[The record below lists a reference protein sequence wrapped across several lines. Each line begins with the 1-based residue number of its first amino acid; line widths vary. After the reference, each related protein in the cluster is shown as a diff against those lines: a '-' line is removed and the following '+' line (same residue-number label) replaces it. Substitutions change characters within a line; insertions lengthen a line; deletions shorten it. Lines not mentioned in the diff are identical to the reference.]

1 MGLQWGPRTRASSLY
16 ALYIL
21 SLAMPN
27 SSPGVLVVGAG
38 PVGLTMAAEL
48 ARHGVSCRIVDQL
61 AAPQPYCR
69 AIGVTPRTL
78 EVWDDMGIAMPMIDA
93 GLWIYSTRR
102 YLNHSPAQDTP
113 RNLSDLPYESL
124 GIPQPETE
132 RILTAHLIRFGI
144 AIERPVTLTSFTQD
158 SEGVQAEL
166 MHPDGVTEKASFQYI
181 IGCDGA
187 RSAVRRILDI
197 PFEGD
202 HYPVGFM
209 LGDVDLDIDLP
220 RGMSLWAI
228 NATEPGALDF
238 FIAIPLPARNR
249 YRVSML
255 APPDGSDIAAPTH
268 GLQTDRPAPILEQLQ
283 AVADRIL
290 PMKATMSDLQWSSN
304 FRIGMRLAANYRKG
318 RGFLAGDSAHIHPP
332 TGGQGMNT
340 GIQDAYNLAWK
351 MALVLRY
358 KAAPQLLDTYEAE
371 RRPVG
376 ADVVARTRA
385 ASDQLGRKDAPQ
397 QDRLADTQVLIH
409 YRDSTLSKNDSTES
423 LEDLP
428 VQAGDRAPDCDGFH
442 REHVRAPFRL
452 LDITRGTDHVLLVYL
467 GQSINSEQAAQ
478 LEHLAQTLKTF
489 SGPTCRITAISAL
502 DATLPTL
509 FGIPVVI
516 DTAGE
521 FAATYKPTLATA
533 FLIRPDGYIGYH
545 ARPITQQGIID
556 YFADITRSS
565 VIKL

>member
-1 MGLQWGPRTRASSLY
+1 
-16 ALYIL
+16 
-21 SLAMPN
+21 MPI
-27 SSPGVLVVGAG
+27 SSPDVLVVGAG

-48 ARHGVSCRIVDQL
+48 ARHGVSCRIIDQL
-61 AAPQPYCR
+61 ARPLPYCR

-78 EVWDDMGIAMPMIDA
+78 EVWDDMGIAIPMIDA
-93 GLWIYSTRR
+93 GLWIDRTRR
-102 YLNHSPAQDTP
+102 YLNHSPAQDTQ
-113 RNLSDLPYESL
+113 RDISDLPYGPL

-132 RILTAHLIRFGI
+132 RILTAHLATFGI
-144 AIERPVTLTSFTQD
+144 AIERPVTLPSFTQD

-166 MHPDGVTEKASFQYI
+166 LHPEGTTEKASFRYI

-209 LGDVDLDIDLP
+209 LGDVVLDIDLP
-220 RGMSLWAI
+220 RSMSLWAI
-228 NATEPGALDF
+228 NAPQQGPPDF

-255 APPDGSDIAAPTH
+255 APQDSSDIAAPTH
-268 GLQTDRPAPILEQLQ
+268 GLQTDRPAPTLEQLQ
-283 AVADRIL
+283 IVADRIL

-304 FRIGMRLAANYRKG
+304 FRIGMRLAAHYRKG
-318 RGFLAGDSAHIHPP
+318 RGFLAGDAAHIHPP

-351 MALVLRY
+351 MALVLRG

-409 YRDSTLSKNDSTES
+409 YRDSTLSRNDSTES

-428 VQAGDRAPDCDGFH
+428 IQAGDRAPDCDGLH
-442 REHVRAPFRL
+442 REHVRASFRL
-452 LDITRGTDHVLLVYL
+452 LDITRGTSYVLLVYL
-467 GQSINSEQAAQ
+467 DQSITHEQAEQ
-478 LEHLAQTLKTF
+478 LEHLTQTLKTL
-489 SGPTCRITAISAL
+489 SGPDCRITAIAASN
-502 DATLPTL
+502 ATLPTL
-509 FGIPVVI
+509 IGVPVI
-516 DTAGE
+516 TDTAGQ
-521 FAATYKPTLATA
+521 FAATYRSTPATA
-533 FLIRPDGYIGYH
+533 YLIRPDGYIGYH
-545 ARPITQQGIID
+545 SRPLAAQGVID
-556 YFADITRSS
+556 YLTA
-565 VIKL
+565 LA

>member
-1 MGLQWGPRTRASSLY
+1 
-16 ALYIL
+16 
-21 SLAMPN
+21 MPN
-27 SSPGVLVVGAG
+27 STPDVLVVGAG

-61 AAPQPYCR
+61 ATPLLYCR

-78 EVWDDMGIAMPMIDA
+78 EVWDDMGIAPAMIDA
-93 GLWIYSTRR
+93 GLWIDRTRR
-102 YLNHSPAQDTP
+102 YLNHAPAQDTE
-113 RNLSDLPYESL
+113 RDLSDLPYSSL

-132 RILTAHLIRFGI
+132 RILTAHLATFGI
-144 AIERPVTLTSFTQD
+144 AIEHPVTLSSFTQN
-158 SEGVQAEL
+158 S
-166 MHPDGVTEKASFQYI
+166 DGVDVELLHSDGATEKASFQYI

-187 RSAVRRILDI
+187 RSSVRRILDI
-197 PFEGD
+197 PFQGD

-209 LGDVDLDIDLP
+209 LGDVVLDIDLP

-228 NATEPGALDF
+228 NAPEQGPPDF

-255 APPDGSDIAAPTH
+255 APPDSSDIAAPTH
-268 GLQTDRPAPILEQLQ
+268 GLQTDRPAPTLEQLQ
-283 AVADRIL
+283 VVADRIL

-304 FRIGMRLAANYRKG
+304 FRISMRLAAHYRKD
-318 RGFLAGDSAHIHPP
+318 RGFLAGDAAHIHPP

-351 MALVLRY
+351 MALVLQD
-358 KAAPQLLDTYEAE
+358 KASPQLLDTYEAE

-385 ASDQLGRKDAPQ
+385 ASDQLGHKDAHQ

-409 YRDSTLSKNDSTES
+409 YRDSSLSKNDSTES

-428 VQAGDRAPDCDGFH
+428 IQAGDRAPDCDGLH

-452 LDITRGTDHVLLVYL
+452 LDITRTTAHVLLVYV
-467 GQSINSEQAAQ
+467 GQSITPEQATQ
-478 LEHLAQTLKTF
+478 LEHLVQALKALP
-489 SGPTCRITAISAL
+489 GPNCHITAIAPPN
-502 DATLPTL
+502 ATLPSL
-509 FGIPVVI
+509 IGVPVI
-516 DTAGE
+516 TDTAGQ
-521 FAATYKPTLATA
+521 FADTYKPTPATA
-533 FLIRPDGYIGYH
+533 YLIRPDGYIGYH
-545 ARPITQQGIID
+545 ARPITQQGIIN
-556 YFADITRSS
+556 YLAALT
-565 VIKL
+565 

>member
-1 MGLQWGPRTRASSLY
+1 
-16 ALYIL
+16 
-21 SLAMPN
+21 MPT
-27 SSPGVLVVGAG
+27 STSQVLVVGAG

-48 ARHGVSCRIVDQL
+48 ARHGVPCRIVDQL
-61 AAPQPYCR
+61 ATPLPYCR

-78 EVWDDMGIAMPMIDA
+78 EVWDDMGIVTPMIDA
-93 GLWIYSTRR
+93 GLWIDRTRR
-102 YLNHSPAQDTP
+102 YLNHSPAQDTV
-113 RNLSDLPYESL
+113 RDFSDLPYSSL

-132 RILTAHLIRFGI
+132 RILTAHLATFGI
-144 AIERPVTLTSFTQD
+144 EIERPVSLTSFTQNG
-158 SEGVQAEL
+158 EGVDVEL
-166 MHPDGVTEKASFQYI
+166 QHSDGTIEKATFQYI

-209 LGDVDLDIDLP
+209 LGDVVLNIDLP
-220 RGMSLWAI
+220 RATSLWAI
-228 NATEPGALDF
+228 NTSEQGPPDF

-255 APPDGSDIAAPTH
+255 APPDSSDIAAPTH
-268 GLQTDRPAPILEQLQ
+268 GLQTDRPAPTLEQLQ
-283 AVADRIL
+283 VVADRVL
-290 PMKATMSDLQWSSN
+290 PIKAVMSDLQWSSN

-318 RGFLAGDSAHIHPP
+318 RGFLAGDAAHIHPP

-351 MALVLRY
+351 MALVLRG
-358 KAAPQLLDTYEAE
+358 KAAPSLLDTYEAE

-423 LEDLP
+423 LQNLP
-428 VQAGDRAPDCDGFH
+428 IQAGDRAPDCDGLH
-442 REHVRAPFRL
+442 RENVRAPFRL
-452 LDITRGTDHVLLVYL
+452 LDITRGTPHTLLVYL
-467 GQSINSEQAAQ
+467 GQSITPELAAD
-478 LEHLAQTLKTF
+478 LEHLAETF
-489 SGPTCRITAISAL
+489 KAQPGPACRITAIAAANS
-502 DATLPTL
+502 TLPTL
-509 FGIPVVI
+509 IGVPII
-516 DTAGE
+516 TDTAGQ
-521 FAATYKPTLATA
+521 FAATYKPTAATA
-533 FLIRPDGYIGYH
+533 YLVRPDGYIGYH
-545 ARPITQQGIID
+545 ARPITQQGIIN
-556 YFADITRSS
+556 YLAAFAT
-565 VIKL
+565 